1 MAFIQRQDNVS
12 SGGGGGG
19 GVVTGAAQGVEL
31 NGSVVELAD
40 AASPAITKTIQLTG
54 SAGNNFVV
62 TSFDDFAALANGDAS
77 LISGAGGGAGQ
88 VLIQSLGS
96 GDVEILSG
104 SNVISTNANEISFS
118 SVTGVG
124 IFSGT
129 GSPEGVVTASP
140 GSMYLDRTAGWQ
152 WVKLSGTGNTG
163 WNRIAETIAVA
174 GEANS
179 TTSGTILSLGAS
191 NGFGNNFTV
200 PWDAE
205 VTHLTIAL
213 RNASGATGIWGLEA
227 LATSAGALGPV
238 TVNVTGNPNPSAVL
252 QLSPAVNVNQGDILS
267 LRIST
272 AGTGTL
278 SVLRGAAIMKRR

>member
-31 NGSVVELAD
+31 NGSIVELAD
-40 AASPAITKTIQLTG
+40 AASPVVTKTIQLTG

-77 LISGAGGGAGQ
+77 LISGAGGGAGD

-104 SNVISTNANEISFS
+104 SNVISTNADEISFS

-163 WNRIAETIAVA
+163 WNRIAETMSIIGVTSNVSVGNPLSFDPPTSVLFLFTPLWDAEITAMSILVRGA
-174 GEANS
+174 SLSGTYAIEANVNNTPTGFTAS
-179 TTSGTILSLGAS
+179 VTGTGGQLANASFATPPVSVSPGDFIDMKISSLGA
-191 NGFGNNFTV
+191 
-200 PWDAE
+200 
-205 VTHLTIAL
+205 
-213 RNASGATGIWGLEA
+213 
-227 LATSAGALGPV
+227 
-238 TVNVTGNPNPSAVL
+238 
-252 QLSPAVNVNQGDILS
+252 
-267 LRIST
+267 
-272 AGTGTL
+272 
-278 SVLRGAAIMKRR
+278 GAASVVRGVIELKRR